1 MALLKTKEALYP
13 NARWGDDPIWWAV
26 IDSLSPNGSWR
37 PDGGWL
43 LTHKTGIRVSASFRG
58 ERKTSLEP
66 AALAEVPGQ
75 STTVTTTM
83 ELLDAAKKMPAEFV
97 GSGALILNSLAK
109 GKFGLRRRS
118 RQNALR
124 TQCERDATQD
134 SARGQRAT
142 ECSVFFEF
150 A

>member
-66 AALAEVPGQ
+66 ACSGGGPRAEHHRRLQQRWNPLMQ
-75 STTVTTTM
+75 Q
-83 ELLDAAKKMPAEFV
+83 KKCLPNPL
-97 GSGALILNSLAK
+97 G
-109 GKFGLRRRS
+109 
-118 RQNALR
+118 
-124 TQCERDATQD
+124 
-134 SARGQRAT
+134 SAR
-142 ECSVFFEF
+142 
-150 A
+150 